1 MFPSI
6 FHLYIINDIEL
17 INKNNYIN
25 VLLKENKNL
34 KKENKE
40 LKDKLYWVINSK
52 NEIYNN
58 YIKNIIKYSK

>member
-6 FHLYIINDIEL
+6 FHLYVMKDIENIHKNNSINAIIN
-17 INKNNYIN
+17 
-25 VLLKENKNL
+25 ENKNL

>member
-6 FHLYIINDIEL
+6 FHLYVLKDIEQSRKKY
-17 INKNNYIN
+17 NIN
-25 VLLKENKNL
+25 VLIEENKNL

-40 LKDKLYWVINSK
+40 LKDKLYWVILSK
-52 NEIYNN
+52 NEIYDN

>member
-6 FHLYIINDIEL
+6 FHLYVMKDIEH
-17 INKNNYIN
+17 INKNNDIKA
-25 VLLKENKNL
+25 LLNENENL
-34 KKENKE
+34 KKENNE